1 VDGKN
6 RSAVG
11 QTDWHERN
19 EQAFLE
25 NLAKRLDAKV
35 SSGVI
40 KSIVLI
46 APPRALGVLRSA
58 YSPALKGAVRAE
70 IDKDLVAVPV
80 HEIEKRLTA
89 A

>member
-1 VDGKN
+1 
-6 RSAVG
+6 
-11 QTDWHERN
+11 
-19 EQAFLE
+19 
-25 NLAKRLDAKV
+25 
-35 SSGVI
+35 
-40 KSIVLI
+40 VLI

>member
-1 VDGKN
+1 
-6 RSAVG
+6 
-11 QTDWHERN
+11 
-19 EQAFLE
+19 
-25 NLAKRLDAKV
+25 
-35 SSGVI
+35 
-40 KSIVLI
+40 
-46 APPRALGVLRSA
+46 VLRAA

>member
-1 VDGKN
+1 VLW
-6 RSAVG
+6 SAAIPAEGYGWRGVG
-11 QTDWHERN
+11 LGSARQ
-19 EQAFLE
+19 F
-25 NLAKRLDAKV
+25 K
-35 SSGVI
+35 
-40 KSIVLI
+40 
-46 APPRALGVLRSA
+46 PPRALGVLRSA